1 MGLAQAYACEHEL
14 SAADLRWL
22 FATRTGEERRRS
34 KGAWNAIAAALPH
47 RRIKAVWSCGTRMF
61 HEHNY
66 QVALLSMSAWWT
78 FGACQG

>member
-1 MGLAQAYACEHEL
+1 MRMGLAQAYAREHEL

-22 FATRTGEERRRS
+22 FATRTGEERARS

-66 QVALLSMSAWWT
+66 QVPILSMSA
-78 FGACQG
+78 F